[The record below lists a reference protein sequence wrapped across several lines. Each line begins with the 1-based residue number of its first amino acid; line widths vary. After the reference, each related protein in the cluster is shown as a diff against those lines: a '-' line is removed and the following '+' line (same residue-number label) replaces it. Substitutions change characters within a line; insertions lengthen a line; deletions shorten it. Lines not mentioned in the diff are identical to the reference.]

1 MESNTERYSKGH
13 ERDENRRMNKAI
25 RHSLF
30 GLLLCWLP
38 FIGLLFSI
46 SGFLRVVVRVTR
58 AHRVKKV
65 FCTFLSLIVLVVCL
79 AAFGAELYFYSRDP
93 SILNT
98 YVHKAWYAL
107 TGEEQMPWLEGGDS
121 SNAGYGLEPEDPY
134 ANYGYDAYENDAEP
148 GDEDGY
154 DFDAE
159 YDEDFDDTYLKD
171 FDAYMKGGDDTE
183 EENTADSQTALFDD
197 MLSSGKLSAIHR

>member
-13 ERDENRRMNKAI
+13 ERTKPPHEQSHQAQP
-25 RHSLF
+25 L
-30 GLLLCWLP
+30 WLAAVLASSSA
-38 FIGLLFSI
+38 FFSI

-148 GDEDGY
+148 GDDDGY

-171 FDAYMKGGDDTE
+171 LMR
-183 EENTADSQTALFDD
+183 
-197 MLSSGKLSAIHR
+197 I